1 MFPVLCWG
9 SLWLFCC
16 RKSLSFS
23 QTVSFSSPPFCNLVT
38 QIDVPWRER
47 FKVSDQCNLGC
58 QTWSLHLHL
67 LGTKSQLRLGAVFV
81 FFVRYFVC
89 SCSAT
94 PPICHHFWS
103 QNSETTKTHLS
114 FPPLSSLWWTKTG
127 YVSLTCDLE
136 MSFFFF
142 QSWKWSD
149 NTVNWGEYASLLFF
163 FRNLAEPGKYVR
175 PQK

>member
-67 LGTKSQLRLGAVFV
+67 LGPKSQLRLCAVFV
-81 FFVRYFVC
+81 FFVRCFVC

-94 PPICHHFWS
+94 PPICHLFLVAKFRNHKNPSVIPTSVFTLMNKNRLR
-103 QNSETTKTHLS
+103 QPHMR
-114 FPPLSSLWWTKTG
+114 FG
-127 YVSLTCDLE
+127 DV
-136 MSFFFF
+136 FFFPF
-142 QSWKWSD
+142 SPESEVTTQLTEENMRHSC
-149 NTVNWGEYASLLFF
+149 FF
-163 FRNLAEPGKYVR
+163 SGI
-175 PQK
+175 

>member
-1 MFPVLCWG
+1 MFPVLRWG

-67 LGTKSQLRLGAVFV
+67 LGPKSHLRLCAVFV
-81 FFVRYFVC
+81 FFVRHFVC

-94 PPICHHFWS
+94 PPICHLFLVAKFRNHKKPICHSHLCLHSDEQKQATSASHAIWRCLFFPFS
-103 QNSETTKTHLS
+103 PESEVTTQ
-114 FPPLSSLWWTKTG
+114 
-127 YVSLTCDLE
+127 LTEENMRHSC
-136 MSFFFF
+136 FF
-142 QSWKWSD
+142 QEFSRA
-149 NTVNWGEYASLLFF
+149 GEIC
-163 FRNLAEPGKYVR
+163 
-175 PQK
+175 